1 MMDFMSFDIGRI
13 GFQVSVWALPV
24 LIAIT
29 LHEAAHGFAAWRLGD
44 STAHVL
50 GRVSLN
56 PFRHIDPFGTVL
68 LPALL
73 LLATGGRLM
82 FGYAKPVPVD
92 FGRLGR
98 PRRDMILVAAAGP
111 LANLLLLAASALA
124 LKAVSVLPG
133 LSGLAAEWAIS
144 NLVNSAWI
152 NAVLAVFN
160 LLPIPPLD
168 GGRMAVGLLPAR
180 AARAFA
186 RVERIGIGLILGA
199 LFLLPW
205 LGEAVGL
212 ELNLFWWLVGAPAEY
227 LVRVALALAGV
238 R

>member
-13 GFQVSVWALPV
+13 AFQVSVWALPV

-73 LLATGGRLM
+73 LLASGGRLM

-205 LGEAVGL
+205 LGEAVGM

-227 LVRVALALAGV
+227 LVKAALALAGV